1 MFYDALRY
9 KGGDRITT
17 PYKPLDSPVTWVGS
31 KKKLRGILYAVFP
44 AGYSR
49 YIEVF
54 GGSGNVLLGKPPD
67 SFEVYND
74 FNGDLVNLFRCIRDR
89 PMALIQSLG
98 FLTLNSRDDFKALRK
113 FFRQEEFHDDFLEQE
128 LELTRLM
135 LPESQAQEIIDLRN
149 SRAGAYD
156 VRRASMYLR
165 LIRTSYCSMGKSFA
179 SQPFDVAK
187 LGNLI
192 WDASRRLR
200 DVVIENQHFAVL
212 IPHYDRRG
220 AFFYCDPP
228 YLETEKMYNALF
240 TWDDHLALRKLASDS
255 KGYFLI
261 SYNDCPE
268 IRELYN
274 GFWFF
279 DFKRAHYM
287 AQKTDPGKEFPELL
301 IANYDMFSQHR
312 NQPMQI
318 SLFEEERELS
328 EEEIN
333 QIIKEC
339 IING

>member
-1 MFYDALRY
+1 MPVE
-9 KGGDRITT
+9 I
-17 PYKPLDSPVTWVGS
+17 PYQPLDSPVTWVGS
-31 KKKLRGILYAVFP
+31 KKKLRAILYAVFP

-67 SFEVYND
+67 CFEVYND

-89 PMALIQSLG
+89 PMALLSNLG
-98 FLTLNSRDDFKALRK
+98 FLNLNSRDDFKVLRK
-113 FFRQEEFHDDFLEQE
+113 FFKQEEFHDDFLEEE

-135 LPESQAQEIIDLRN
+135 LPECSAQEIIELRN
-149 SRAGAYD
+149 TKAKDFD

-165 LIRTSYCSMGKSFA
+165 LIRTSYSSMGKSFA
-179 SQPFDVAK
+179 SQPFHVGK
-187 LGNLI
+187 LKSLI
-192 WDASRRLR
+192 WDAYRRLET
-200 DVVIENQHFAVL
+200 VVIENQHFAVL
-212 IPHYDRRG
+212 IKHYDRRG

-228 YLETEKMYNALF
+228 YLNTETMYDAMFN
-240 TWDDHLALRKLASDS
+240 WDDHLTLRKLAGDC

-268 IRELYN
+268 IRNLYD

-279 DFKRAHYM
+279 DFKRAHCM
-287 AQKTDPGKEFPELL
+287 AQRTDPGKEFPELL
-301 IANYDMFSQHR
+301 IANYDMFAPHR
-312 NQPMQI
+312 EKPTQTT
-318 SLFEEERELS
+318 LFEDDKELS